1 MKEKV
6 WHVLG
11 PIIFL
16 VILSVFWTI
25 AYFITAYF
33 FQKFN
38 LLFSPFTTQLLTSI
52 LGFLLTFICFVI
64 MGYMARKRGD
74 GRKVFMSPVIDAMQ
88 QISQGN
94 YNVHV
99 PKLSGHE
106 NRDHPFDEIVDNLN
120 KMAKDLGEMEEM
132 RQQFVSNVSHEI
144 QSPLTSIKGFA
155 IALQSENISDEQR
168 KHYLKIIE
176 KESERLSNLSDNLLK
191 LTALESTELLI
202 DQGRYRLDEQ
212 IRNVVLANEPQWM
225 AKELLI
231 NLQLAPIEI
240 MAEQELLDQVWMNL
254 LGNAIK
260 FTPTGGTIELKAAE
274 KEGQIHIAVSDTG
287 IGIAKEAQAHLFERF
302 YKEDQARS
310 REEGGNGLGLSIVRK
325 IINMHGG
332 SISVESEERVGT
344 TFHVYLS
351 QNGTTLYLEE

>member
-11 PIIFL
+11 PILLL
-16 VILSVFWTI
+16 VILSVFWTL
-25 AYFITAYF
+25 AYFITPY
-33 FQKFN
+33 
-38 LLFSPFTTQLLTSI
+38 LFRTFDLTFTPFTIQLINSI
-52 LGFLLTFICFVI
+52 LGFFLFGFCI
-64 MGYMARKRGD
+64 MIIGQIARKRGD

-155 IALQSENISDEQR
+155 IALQNDQISSEQR

-191 LTALESTELLI
+191 LTALESTESPI
-202 DQGRYRLDEQ
+202 DLKSYRLDEQ
-212 IRNVVLANEPQWM
+212 IRNIVLATEPQWT
-225 AKELLI
+225 AKEMTI
-231 NLQLAPIEI
+231 NLDLPSIEI
-240 MAEQELLDQVWMNL
+240 SAEKELFDQVWMNL
-254 LGNAIK
+254 LNNAIK
-260 FTPTGGTIELKAAE
+260 FTPHGGTIDIKAIE
-274 KEGQIHIAVSDTG
+274 KDEEVIVTVSDTG
-287 IGIAKEAQAHLFERF
+287 MGISKEAESHLFERF
-302 YKEDQARS
+302 YKADKARS
-310 REEGGNGLGLSIVRK
+310 REEGGNGLGLSIVKK
-325 IINMHGG
+325 IIDMHGG
-332 SISVESEERVGT
+332 SISIKSEEDVGT
-344 TFHVYLS
+344 TIHVVL
-351 QNGTTLYLEE
+351 NGNK